1 LVDQRGVGTA
11 YPNWSVARSTDD
23 MLQAILLTTS
33 LLIVLGMVASLMWL
47 AAWRMQGEREAAP
60 VQAPEHDA

>member
-1 LVDQRGVGTA
+1 
-11 YPNWSVARSTDD
+11 

-47 AAWRMQGEREAAP
+47 AALRMQADGEAAP
-60 VQAPEHDA
+60 VQAPDADA